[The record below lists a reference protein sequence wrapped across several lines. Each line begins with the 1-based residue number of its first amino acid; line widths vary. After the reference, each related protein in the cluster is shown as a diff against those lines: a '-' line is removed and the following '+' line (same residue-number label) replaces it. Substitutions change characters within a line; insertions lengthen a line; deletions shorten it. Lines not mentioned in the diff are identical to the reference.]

1 MAIAG
6 SSKLQLLCLVNTFLT
21 PLELFT
27 SYNLGLGLSE
37 QTASPSTSAI
47 TSPYR
52 IFTTN
57 AASQTFFKKLL
68 DKSTFKHGLGS
79 VSLLAEVISEDKNN
93 NEGKSRLCLFMYF
106 HQLQEQQVLLCAV
119 PLQMNSH
126 LHEIVLKCS
135 KLLLEHKEDS
145 PMLDRERIKYLHGLK
160 YEVRTANIS
169 AGDTSTETS
178 VVNKKHNIINQVL
191 KQKETNP
198 NNDYS
203 TLLRNAAAAAAS
215 LKKNTKVSNTSNSS
229 SSSIDIS
236 IQKAKANKL
245 TIQRL
250 VLSGLRLQG
259 ITKTSTEYKELYYH
273 TFKSVE
279 FAFRNYLKQQTLP
292 PIDVLQDGVDTLLNL
307 YLSSDDQN
315 TGMKQ

>member
-21 PLELFT
+21 PLELFA

-229 SSSIDIS
+229 IDIS

-315 TGMKQ
+315 TGIKQ

>member
-229 SSSIDIS
+229 IDIS

-315 TGMKQ
+315 TGIKQ

>member
-1 MAIAG
+1 M
-6 SSKLQLLCLVNTFLT
+6 
-21 PLELFT
+21 
-27 SYNLGLGLSE
+27 
-37 QTASPSTSAI
+37 
-47 TSPYR
+47 
-52 IFTTN
+52 
-57 AASQTFFKKLL
+57 FFKKLL

-229 SSSIDIS
+229 IDIS

-315 TGMKQ
+315 TGIKQ